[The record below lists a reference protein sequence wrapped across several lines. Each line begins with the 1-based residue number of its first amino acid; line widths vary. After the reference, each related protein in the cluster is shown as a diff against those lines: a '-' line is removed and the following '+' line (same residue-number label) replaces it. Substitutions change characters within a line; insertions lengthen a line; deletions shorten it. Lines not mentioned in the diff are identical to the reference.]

1 MGIKF
6 LAFSHHISFNEKVYK
21 DSQQFWFLQ
30 LSGWLTLALISFF
43 SLTIWYNQD
52 QLSLGYVMHPLVQSA
67 FGIFVSYPM
76 RPLSVFVWKLPF
88 WRRMTWISLGI
99 VVCATIWTSLRLW
112 SFMLM
117 TPEQNL
123 WSDYGGWFFT
133 SILIFIGWASIYHG
147 INYYRLLESERS
159 NFLSILASNK
169 EEQLKRIRA
178 ESMAQEAQLKMLR
191 YQLNPHFL
199 FNTLNSISS
208 LITKRDDSRANEMII
223 QLSNFLRHSLN
234 SDPVDGI
241 SLKDEIDA
249 LKLYL
254 RIEEARFGDRLS
266 INININKG
274 AEKVQVPGMILQPLV
289 ENSIKYAIAPN
300 EKGGE
305 ITINATIKKNML
317 DLHVL
322 DSGPGFD
329 KNLIDLSQS
338 GVGLRNTRDR
348 LNTFYQGKSKFK
360 IESSDEGGTDILIKV
375 PLSISEDSMEGNK

>member
-6 LAFSHHISFNEKVYK
+6 LALSDHISSNEKVYK
-21 DSQQFWFLQ
+21 DSQKFWFLQ
-30 LSGWLTLALISFF
+30 LFGWLTLALISFF

-67 FGIFVSYPM
+67 LGIFVSYPM

-99 VVCATIWTSLRLW
+99 IVCATIWTSLRLW
-112 SFMLM
+112 SFMLI

-223 QLSNFLRHSLN
+223 QLSDFLRHSLN

-266 INININKG
+266 ININIDKG

-300 EKGGE
+300 EEGGE
-305 ITINATIKKNML
+305 ITINATMKENML

-348 LNTFYQGKSKFK
+348 LNTFYRGKSKFK
-360 IESSDEGGTDILIKV
+360 IESSDEGGTDISIKV
-375 PLSISEDSMEGNK
+375 PLSISGDSMEGNK